1 MNRKFRKT
9 DIVIIIAV
17 AAALIVSIGYWINAN
32 RSINNADVEAFIQDQ
47 NLDQVLIQQV
57 DTSLYYIFGENVIYA
72 FKGKQHFS
80 KSGYDHK
87 DDVVFGGIIKGSV
100 GLVIN
105 DPEIMKQ
112 ANLYTLTIDG
122 TTRKYNYG
130 GEKYLVI
137 ADERIW
143 NPSPQF
149 ELSFYDAEGTELYHQ
164 E

>member
-1 MNRKFRKT
+1 MIRKFRKM
-9 DIVIIIAV
+9 DIVLIVAV
-17 AAALIVSIGYWINAN
+17 VAALIVSMGYWIKAN
-32 RSINNADVEAFIQDQ
+32 KSINKADVEAFIQDQ
-47 NLDQVLIQQV
+47 NLDQVLIHQV
-57 DTSLYYIFGENVIYA
+57 DKSLYYIFGEDVIYA
-72 FKGKQHFS
+72 FKDKQHFS

-87 DDVVFGGIIKGSV
+87 GDVVFGGLTKGAM

-130 GEKYLVI
+130 GEKYVVI

-149 ELSFYDAEGTELYHQ
+149 QLSFYDAEGTELFHQ